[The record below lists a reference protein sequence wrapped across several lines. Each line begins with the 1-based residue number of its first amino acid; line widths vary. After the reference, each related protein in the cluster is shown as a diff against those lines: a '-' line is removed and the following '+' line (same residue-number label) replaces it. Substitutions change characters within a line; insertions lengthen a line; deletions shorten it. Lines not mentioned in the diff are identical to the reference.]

1 VKPQLASDCGSAC
14 PLCALD
20 LNLKHS
26 DVLVLGQFVRPD
38 GRIVPRYISGLCDA
52 QQYRITMLVT
62 MAKKAGLL
70 PNLQPANSHCDPL
83 KRRGSR
89 KLHRYFDEST
99 IKNPKIG
106 WILRYKPERALGV
119 RAVPTRQER
128 NAERLKFGLRPIPE
142 SAKVQ

>member
-1 VKPQLASDCGSAC
+1 MRPPSCVIFLFHHF
-14 PLCALD
+14 LTL
-20 LNLKHS
+20 
-26 DVLVLGQFVRPD
+26 QFVES
-38 GRIVPRYISGLCDA
+38 IFILFYVGLCDA

-106 WILRYKPERALGV
+106 WILRCGV
-119 RAVPTRQER
+119 YYLE
-128 NAERLKFGLRPIPE
+128 LYI
-142 SAKVQ
+142 